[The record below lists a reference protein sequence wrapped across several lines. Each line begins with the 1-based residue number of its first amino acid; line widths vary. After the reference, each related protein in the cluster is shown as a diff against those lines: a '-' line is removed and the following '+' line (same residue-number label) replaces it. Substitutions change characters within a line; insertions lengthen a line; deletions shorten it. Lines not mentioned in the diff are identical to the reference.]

1 MSAPGATRR
10 ASGWYRLGA
19 QGRTVTMD
27 DARRMSNSA
36 WANSSRLITGLL
48 LYTGLGWLV
57 SRWVGHQAALMA
69 IGAMVGL
76 ALSYYLVYL
85 SLKHEKQADE
95 TRQQQLSATREKT
108 SPMGMEEPG
117 VS

>member
-1 MSAPGATRR
+1 MSAPRR
-10 ASGWYRLGA
+10 NALRRGWYGSSA
-19 QGRTVTMD
+19 QRRTVTLD

-36 WANSSRLITGLL
+36 WANSSRLIAGLL
-48 LYTGLGWLV
+48 LYTALGWVV
-57 SRWVGHQAALMA
+57 SLWVGHRGLLMA

-85 SLKHEKQADE
+85 SLRHETRADE
-95 TRQQQLSATREKT
+95 MRQQQLSATREMT

>member
-1 MSAPGATRR
+1 MTAPAATRR
-10 ASGWYRLGA
+10 HAGWYRLGA
-19 QGRTVTMD
+19 QRRTLSLD
-27 DARRMSNSA
+27 DSRRMSNSA
-36 WANSSRLITGLL
+36 WANSSRLMTGLL

-57 SRWVGHQAALMA
+57 SRWVGHQALLMA

-76 ALSYYLVYL
+76 GLSYYLIYL
-85 SLKHEKQADE
+85 SLKHEKRADE
-95 TRQQQLSATREKT
+95 ERQQELAATREKT